1 MKILAFSSFTFSYLN
16 RARVL
21 FQTLRR
27 FHPDWE
33 LVALITDE
41 PPAGF
46 EFDPSKEPFD
56 RVVWAKDLG
65 IPDFES
71 WLFKHDI
78 VEVCTAVKGPFIHQ
92 ACSSGADAV
101 IYLDPDT
108 ALFGTLE
115 PLEAWLQDHEILLT
129 PHLIDPNDD
138 PMAILDNDISTLRT
152 GIFNLGFVAI
162 RTTGEGARFAM
173 WWSDRLLSYC
183 YDDIPSGLFVDQRW
197 CDHVPALF
205 DGVKVIRDPGYNVAS
220 WNLSRRKL
228 AVQKDGRIT
237 VNGEPLRFWH
247 FTKLGPL
254 GDTMTKRYAGENFPV
269 YEIWSWYKRQVASVT
284 EQAIPDR
291 YWAYEAF
298 EDGAKIEKPQRVLY
312 RQRPDLQAAF
322 PNPFASGRGSYQQW
336 LETEG
341 A

>member
-1 MKILAFSSFTFSYLN
+1 MKVICYSSFTFSYLN

-33 LVALITDE
+33 LVALVTDE

-46 EFDPSKEPFD
+46 AFDPANEPFD
-56 RVVWAKDLG
+56 RVVWARELG
-65 IPDFES
+65 IPNFRG
-71 WLFKHDI
+71 WLFKHDV

-108 ALFGTLE
+108 ALLAPLDPLLGWLE
-115 PLEAWLQDHEILLT
+115 EADILLT
-129 PHLIDPNDD
+129 PHLVDPNDE
-138 PMAILDNDISTLRT
+138 PAAILDNDLSASRT

-162 RTTGEGARFAM
+162 RTTGEGARFAK
-173 WWSDRLLSYC
+173 WWNDRLLSYC
-183 YDDIPSGLFVDQRW
+183 YDDMPNGLFVDQRW

-205 DGVKVIRDPGYNVAS
+205 DKVKVVRDPGYNVAS
-220 WNLSRRKL
+220 WNLSRRTV

-237 VNGEPLRFWH
+237 VNGSPLRFWH

-254 GDTMTKRYAGENFPV
+254 GDTMTKRYAGQNFPV
-269 YEIWSWYKRQVASVT
+269 YEIWAWYKRQVAAAT
-284 EQAIPDR
+284 DERIPQR
-291 YWAYEAF
+291 WWAYDRFA
-298 EDGAKIEKPQRVLY
+298 DGAPIEKAQRVLY
-312 RQRPDLQAAF
+312 RERPDLQVAY
-322 PNPFASGRGSYQQW
+322 PDPFAAGDGSYKQW
-336 LETEG
+336 LEHEG
-341 A
+341 L